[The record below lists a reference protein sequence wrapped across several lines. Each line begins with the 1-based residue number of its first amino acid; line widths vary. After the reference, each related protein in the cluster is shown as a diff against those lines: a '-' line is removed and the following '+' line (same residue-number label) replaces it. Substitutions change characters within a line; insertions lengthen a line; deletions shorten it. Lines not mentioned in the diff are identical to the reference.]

1 MCQRIKEIIGMGG
14 RDWQGTQKVN
24 DFAIESKTQGKEAD
38 GEFYFLYLVK
48 NTYLILVKRSL
59 KKFQ

>member
-1 MCQRIKEIIGMGG
+1 MGG